1 MDEIQEWYCEVCKKY
16 SLKRKDKHLLTRI
29 HEINQARLDRKEA
42 YEDYMMRRYY
52 ILMENTGLRPFSKYL
67 EISALVYRII
77 KKDFELFYKDEHKYI
92 HYDTD
97 SDSDSDSDSDTDSDS
112 DSDDEDTDYEDEIHK
127 NNQARLDRKNAYED
141 YVKRRYDVLMENEN
155 DEYMGLSK
163 RLKKSARVYRLI
175 KKEFNRNYKVTD

>member
-1 MDEIQEWYCEVCKKY
+1 MDTEIQEWYCKVCKKY
-16 SLKRKDKHLLTRI
+16 SLKREDKHLLTRI

-52 ILMENTGLRPFSKYL
+52 ILMENTGVRPFSKYL
-67 EISALVYRII
+67 ERSALVYRII

-112 DSDDEDTDYEDEIHK
+112 DSDDEDTE
-127 NNQARLDRKNAYED
+127 YED
-141 YVKRRYDVLMENEN
+141 YVKRRYDVLMKNAG
-155 DEYMGLSK
+155 DMPLSK
-163 RLKKSARVYRLI
+163 RLERSARVYRLI
-175 KKEFNRNYKVTD
+175 KRIWSKLQSS